1 MEDRMV
7 AVPTRFRVK
16 SADERY
22 VGVEFEKMVSY
33 YYLELVVGANVKNFS
48 IRASANNKEFN

>member
-1 MEDRMV
+1 MV

-22 VGVEFEKMVSY
+22 VGVEFDKMVSY